1 MRLKDLW
8 RDTCGDVKVLNVRD
22 GAEYFSSKDDAGAIS
37 KKEDLSKAEKLVEKL
52 NQFPETAQEMF
63 NTYVD
68 GVMAGLRLRGKD
80 ETVSQDESKDA

>member
-1 MRLKDLW
+1 M
-8 RDTCGDVKVLNVRD
+8 
-22 GAEYFSSKDDAGAIS
+22 S
-37 KKEDLSKAEKLVEKL
+37 KEDLSKAEKLVEKL

-80 ETVSQDESKDA
+80 EMVSENASKDA

>member
-37 KKEDLSKAEKLVEKL
+37 KKLELIGDCEVAVVELSV
-52 NQFPETAQEMF
+52 
-63 NTYVD
+63 
-68 GVMAGLRLRGKD
+68 LRGSLTIKIIPLEAED
-80 ETVSQDESKDA
+80 